1 MYFSPPFL
9 YICLVTNQKIKVMK
23 KLTVKQQLVDMMIAA
38 GNPGFTYTDVIKTV
52 LKINFGR
59 NRGYNYKID
68 RGYYACAISGINNYF
83 MNGSGKCGLYKQD
96 GKYYAKYFT
105 AAERKMRAY
114 NHLQRSINYQKQYS
128 YFGYDAAGAAERFTR
143 AVARFTKNYER
154 SLRMIEK
161 QSI

>member
-1 MYFSPPFL
+1 
-9 YICLVTNQKIKVMK
+9 MK
-23 KLTVKQQLVDMMIAA
+23 KLTVKKQLVDMMIAA
-38 GNPGFTYTDVIKTV
+38 GNPGFKYTDVIKTV

-59 NRGYNYKID
+59 NRKYDHKID

-83 MNGSGKCGLYKQD
+83 MNGSGECGLYKQD

-105 AAERKMRAY
+105 AAERKLRAY
-114 NHLQRSINYQKQYS
+114 NHLQRKINYEKQYS
-128 YFGYDAAGAAERFTR
+128 YFGYHAEVAAEQFTR

-161 QSI
+161 QSS